1 MPKSSAGNNQGFA
14 YQALLGTTSKQT
26 IGFLVEVLD
35 EGDSTESYLFE
46 SKLKGYV
53 GWRWSVTVY
62 APEGQEPTVSEILL
76 MPGVDS
82 LVAPDWVPW
91 SERLADYKA
100 LQAELEAQAALD
112 AEEADESD
120 DSDEADHVDAAE
132 DADALALADDQDEA
146 AEVSTEDEA
155 ASDSNDSDDEPS
167 LAVADLEEGENAKGN
182 PEKARRKPPRFLRRR
197 KRGAKNKSED

>member
-14 YQALLGTTSKQT
+14 YQALLGTTSKQS

-62 APEGQEPTVSEILL
+62 APEGQEPTVSEVLL

-120 DSDEADHVDAAE
+120 DSDEADDVDEAE

-146 AEVSTEDEA
+146 AEDSSEDEE

-167 LAVADLEEGENAKGN
+167 SAVADLEEGENAKGN
-182 PEKARRKPPRFLRRR
+182 AEKARRKPPRFLRRR

>member
-62 APEGQEPTVSEILL
+62 APEGQEPTVSEVLL

-112 AEEADESD
+112 AEEAEESD
-120 DSDEADHVDAAE
+120 DSDEADDVDE
-132 DADALALADDQDEA
+132 ADALALAEEQDEA
-146 AEVSTEDEA
+146 AEVSAEDEE

-167 LAVADLEEGENAKGN
+167 LAVTDLEEGENAKGN
-182 PEKARRKPPRFLRRR
+182 AEKARRKPPRFLRRR

>member
-62 APEGQEPTVSEILL
+62 APEGQEPTVSEVLL

-112 AEEADESD
+112 AEEAEESD
-120 DSDEADHVDAAE
+120 DSDEADDVDE
-132 DADALALADDQDEA
+132 ADALALAEEQDEA
-146 AEVSTEDEA
+146 AEVSAEDEE

-182 PEKARRKPPRFLRRR
+182 AEKARRKPPRFLRRR

>member
-62 APEGQEPTVSEILL
+62 APEGQEPTVSEVLL

-112 AEEADESD
+112 AEEAEESD
-120 DSDEADHVDAAE
+120 DSDEADDVDEAE
-132 DADALALADDQDEA
+132 DADALALAEEQDEA
-146 AEVSTEDEA
+146 AEVSAEDEE
-155 ASDSNDSDDEPS
+155 ASVSNDSGDEPS

-182 PEKARRKPPRFLRRR
+182 AEKARRKPPRFLRRR